1 MIQIAAFMMHLVK
14 QALGSLA
21 NLREYPF
28 STKFA
33 LVLEL
38 VLNLANQPTL
48 SPLFLSGTILI
59 KNVIKGL
66 VTTEYDM

>member
-38 VLNLANQPTL
+38 VSNLANQTT
-48 SPLFLSGTILI
+48 FLSGTILI

>member
-38 VLNLANQPTL
+38 VSNLANQPT
-48 SPLFLSGTILI
+48 FLSGTILI